1 MRNFGTASDE
11 DGWLARATGRLAL
24 LIGAFSDQFFQ
35 ADDARASQ
43 YGWQITTRHAGL
55 TRTYRDPGFHR
66 LRSCPA
72 CRGTGTG
79 PDDRA
84 CDRCAGTAR
93 LTVSPEPR
101 PEARRAG

>member
-1 MRNFGTASDE
+1 MRKFGTAADQH
-11 DGWLARATGRLAL
+11 GRLARATGQLARLISAFNDL
-24 LIGAFSDQFFQ
+24 LFQ

-55 TRTYRDPGFHR
+55 TRTYRDPRFDR

-84 CDRCAGTAR
+84 CDRCAGSGR
-93 LTVSPEPR
+93 ITVSHEFG